1 MSLRQLPE
9 IRADHRLNGGQ
20 FEMPADALERWN
32 PEIRA
37 AKEEVDASI
46 SIYGAIGD
54 TWDGNGVTARRIAGA
69 LRAIGEQDVVVN
81 VNSPGGDFF
90 EGLAIYNLLREH
102 KAKVT
107 VNVLGLAAS
116 AGSVIAMAGDEIR
129 MGEGTHLMIHNAWAV
144 VVGNRHDLAESS
156 EIMGK
161 FDASM
166 AGLYAART
174 GLPEATVADLMDKE
188 TWLSAAD
195 AIRDGFA
202 TGMLSAS
209 EVSSDPKSDSKQR
222 AKALIES
229 AMAKAGHSRSVRKDV
244 FKNLFTGTPGAASQ
258 PATPGAGNDAIA
270 ALLQSTI
277 NTLKGQ

>member
-1 MSLRQLPE
+1 MSHLKLPE
-9 IRADHRLNGGQ
+9 IKADHRLSGE

-37 AKEEVDASI
+37 AKEDVDTSI
-46 SIYGAIGD
+46 SIYGSIGD
-54 TWDGNGVTARRIAGA
+54 TWDGNGVTARRISAA
-69 LRAIGEQDVVVN
+69 LRTIGERDVTVN

-90 EGLAIYNLLREH
+90 EGVAIYNLLREH

-116 AGSVIAMAGDEIR
+116 AGSIIAMAGDEIR

-144 VVGNRHDLAESS
+144 VVGNRHDLADSAEV
-156 EIMGK
+156 MAT

-166 AGLYAART
+166 VSLYAART
-174 GLPEATVADLMDKE
+174 GLSSETVADMMDKE
-188 TWLSAAD
+188 TWLTPAD

-202 TGMLSAS
+202 TGMLSAADIK
-209 EVSSDPKSDSKQR
+209 SDPKANSQQR
-222 AKALIES
+222 AKALIDV

-244 FKNLFTGTPGAASQ
+244 FKNLFSGTPGAADP
-258 PATPGAGNDAIA
+258 PATPSAGTNEIA

-277 NTLKGQ
+277 QTLKGQ

>member
-1 MSLRQLPE
+1 MSHLKLPE
-9 IRADHRLNGGQ
+9 IKADHRLSGE
-20 FEMPADALERWN
+20 FEMPSDALERWN

-37 AKEEVDASI
+37 AKEDVDTSI
-46 SIYGAIGD
+46 SVYGAIGD
-54 TWDGNGVTARRIAGA
+54 TWDGNGVTARRISAA
-69 LRAIGEQDVVVN
+69 LRAIGERDITVN

-90 EGLAIYNLLREH
+90 EGVAIYNLLREH

-116 AGSVIAMAGDEIR
+116 AGSIIAMAGDEIR

-144 VVGNRHDLAESS
+144 VVGNRHDLADSAEV
-156 EIMGK
+156 MAT

-166 AGLYAART
+166 ASLYAART
-174 GLPEATVADLMDKE
+174 GLSSETVADMMDKE
-188 TWLSAAD
+188 TWLTPAD

-202 TGMLSAS
+202 TGMLSAADIK
-209 EVSSDPKSDSKQR
+209 SDPKANSQQR
-222 AKALIES
+222 AKALIDV

-244 FKNLFTGTPGAASQ
+244 FKNLFSGTPGAANP
-258 PATPGAGNDAIA
+258 PATPSAGTNEIA

-277 NTLKGQ
+277 QTLKGQ

>member
-1 MSLRQLPE
+1 MSHLKLPE
-9 IRADHRLNGGQ
+9 IKADHRLSGE
-20 FEMPADALERWN
+20 FEMPSDALERWN

-37 AKEEVDASI
+37 AKEDVDTSI
-46 SIYGAIGD
+46 SVYGAIGD
-54 TWDGNGVTARRIAGA
+54 TWDGNGVTARRISAA
-69 LRAIGEQDVVVN
+69 LRTIGERDVTVN

-90 EGLAIYNLLREH
+90 EGVAIYNLLREH

-116 AGSVIAMAGDEIR
+116 AGSIIAMAGDEIR

-144 VVGNRHDLAESS
+144 VVGNRHDLADSADV
-156 EIMGK
+156 MAT

-166 AGLYAART
+166 ASLYAART
-174 GLPEATVADLMDKE
+174 GLSSETVADMMDKE
-188 TWLSAAD
+188 TWLTPAD

-202 TGMLSAS
+202 TGMLSAADIN
-209 EVSSDPKSDSKQR
+209 SDPKANSQQR
-222 AKALIES
+222 AKALIDV

-244 FKNLFTGTPGAASQ
+244 FKNLFSGTPGAADP
-258 PATPGAGNDAIA
+258 PATPSAGNTEIA

-277 NTLKGQ
+277 QTLKGQ

>member
-1 MSLRQLPE
+1 MSHIKLPE
-9 IRADHRLNGGQ
+9 IKADHRLSGQ
-20 FEMPADALERWN
+20 FEMPEDALERWN

-37 AKEEVDASI
+37 AKDDVDTSI
-46 SIYGAIGD
+46 SVYGAIGD
-54 TWDGNGVTARRIAGA
+54 TWDGNGVTARRVSAA
-69 LRAIGEQDVVVN
+69 LRAIGERDVVVN

-90 EGLAIYNLLREH
+90 EGVAIYNLLREH

-116 AGSVIAMAGDEIR
+116 AGSIIAMAGDEIR

-144 VVGNRHDLAESS
+144 VVGNRHDLADSAEV
-156 EIMGK
+156 MAT
-161 FDASM
+161 FDSSM
-166 AGLYAART
+166 ASLYAART
-174 GLPEATVADLMDKE
+174 GLAAATVSDMMDKE
-188 TWLSAAD
+188 TWLTPAD

-209 EVSSDPKSDSKQR
+209 DIKTDSKASGQQR
-222 AKALIES
+222 AKALVDV
-229 AMAKAGHSRSVRKDV
+229 AMAKAGHSRSARKDI
-244 FKNLFTGTPGAASQ
+244 FKNLFTGTPSAAGQ
-258 PATPGAGNDAIA
+258 TAMPGAGTDEMA